1 MSQSPAEILSGKRSL
16 AFQGLFVLAAI
27 ISSAVTFIALSRS
40 TPTAEPPHLL
50 RLLLALNTILL
61 LGIAWA
67 VVSRYLAVRS
77 QGNEKGGR
85 LARRFM
91 LLFAISAMIPALV
104 VSIFLW
110 ATISRGID
118 TWFGQRVLA
127 LVEDTATVARDS
139 LIESEEVFEEDTLK
153 VATDI
158 NNAAVGLQTDK
169 ERFEEYLGIQGY
181 LRNLVGAFVV
191 DEAGQILATGTNLG
205 PSSAFPQ
212 PSPRALV
219 DAENGD
225 VVIISYQG
233 QSVATSLKRL
243 ANIDGAFLYLVK
255 PFDTDM
261 ALRLERAQA
270 NLTDYRLAEER
281 SSQTKALFVWAYL
294 QIVALVLLL
303 SVRLA
308 QSAAE
313 RISEPITR
321 LANAAGEVARGRGG
335 VTVKLPETGDE
346 VEDLSNSFNIMT
358 QTLDQRRSDLVQA
371 REDADVRRMFV
382 ETLLSEMSSGV
393 IRLDADGL
401 VTLANPS
408 AEALLGRRVGEGDN
422 LSSLAPEIAEVF
434 SDELGQASVADLSV
448 NLSVEGETR
457 HVRLKVGPDG
467 SGGRI
472 ITLDDATRLV
482 TAQRQLAW
490 RDVARRVAHE
500 IRNPLT
506 PIQLSAERLKR
517 RYSDKVEDD
526 NGVFERCVNTIL
538 RQVSDIGRMVQ
549 EFSDFARMPKPSPN
563 LCDLKALLNEV
574 IFAQQVVTPDI
585 QISLGSDQNAL
596 KLLGDDRLLS
606 QAFGNLVKNAAEA
619 INSRGPETEI
629 DGEILVQAHLMPNQQ
644 IEVVIS
650 DNGPGFPPDARDT
663 LLEPY
668 VTMREGG
675 TGLGLAIVNRIIM
688 DHGGS
693 IQLMERSDAD
703 HGTAVRI
710 TLPAWSAET
719 SQSPTAELALA
730 EAADHDH

>member
-1 MSQSPAEILSGKRSL
+1 MV
-16 AFQGLFVLAAI
+16 FQGVFVLAAA
-27 ISSAVTFIALSRS
+27 ISAAVTFIALARS
-40 TPTAEPPHLL
+40 NPTDEIPQLL
-50 RLLLALNTILL
+50 RVLLALNTMLL
-61 LGIAWA
+61 AGMAWA

-77 QGNEKGGR
+77 RGRDKGGR

-91 LLFAISAMIPALV
+91 LLFAMSAMIPALV

-110 ATISRGID
+110 ASISRGID
-118 TWFGQRVLA
+118 TWFGERVFT
-127 LVEDTATVARDS
+127 LVEETATVARES
-139 LIESEEVFEEDTLK
+139 LVESEEVFEEDTRN
-153 VATDI
+153 VAIDI
-158 NNAAVGLQTDK
+158 NNAAVGLTSDK
-169 ERFEEYLGIQGY
+169 VRFEEYLGIQGY
-181 LRNLVGAFVV
+181 LRNMAGAFVV
-191 DEAGQILATGTNLG
+191 DDTGQVLATGTNLG
-205 PSSAFPQ
+205 PSAAFPQ

-219 DAENGD
+219 DAQNDD
-225 VVIISYQG
+225 VVVTSYQG
-233 QSVATSLKRL
+233 QGVATSLKRL
-243 ANIDGAFLYLVK
+243 ANIDGAYLYLVK

-281 SSQTKALFVWAYL
+281 SSQTKTLFVWAYL

-313 RISEPITR
+313 RISDPITR
-321 LANAAGEVARGRGG
+321 LATAAGEVARGKGG
-335 VTVKLPETGDE
+335 VTVNLPETGDE
-346 VEDLSNSFNIMT
+346 VEDLSHSFNIMT

-371 REDADVRRMFV
+371 REDADVRRIFV
-382 ETLLSEMSSGV
+382 ETLLAEMSSGV
-393 IRLDADGL
+393 IRLDQAGR

-408 AEALLGRRVGEGDN
+408 AEALLGRRVEEGDD

-434 SDELGQASVADLSV
+434 SDDLGQASVADLSV
-448 NLSVEGETR
+448 NLNVEGETR

-517 RYSDKVEDD
+517 RYSDKIEDD
-526 NGVFERCVNTIL
+526 SGVFERCVNTIL

-563 LCDLKALLNEV
+563 LCDLTALLNEV

-585 QISLGSDQNAL
+585 QIRLDSDEQAQ
-596 KLLGDDRLLS
+596 KLLGDERLLS

-619 INSRGPETEI
+619 INSRGPETETV
-629 DGEILVQAHLMPNQQ
+629 GEILVQSRLIDHDQ
-644 IEVVIS
+644 IEVVIN
-650 DNGPGFPPDARDT
+650 DNGPGFPPDARDS

-693 IQLMERSDAD
+693 IQLMERLDGD
-703 HGTAVRI
+703 HGATVRI
-710 TLPAWSAET
+710 TLPAWSAGTTT
-719 SQSPTAELALA
+719 SPIADNAPA
-730 EAADHDH
+730 EALS